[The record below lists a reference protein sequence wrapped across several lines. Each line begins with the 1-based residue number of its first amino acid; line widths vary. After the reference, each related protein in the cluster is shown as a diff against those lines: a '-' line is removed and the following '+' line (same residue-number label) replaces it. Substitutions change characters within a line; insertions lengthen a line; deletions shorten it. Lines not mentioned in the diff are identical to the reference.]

1 MLFSMFHETLMVLI
15 VKFPP
20 FVVIHQPAFNITMMI
35 WFPNGCP
42 QSSLGTMNSKKMETI
57 LG

>member
-20 FVVIHQPAFNITMMI
+20 FVVIHQPAFNITMHDDMVSE
-35 WFPNGCP
+35 WMSPELTWNNE
-42 QSSLGTMNSKKMETI
+42 L
-57 LG
+57 